1 MYVIKMMVVV
11 VCCKNDGCGCSCML
25 SKWLLLLWLC
35 VIKMVI
41 VVVYCKNDGCGCRDE
56 NWGFLT
62 EYDSKVRLFSLAIF
76 SPPSRL
82 TFIVTL
88 GWYSDQT
95 TIGKSNR
102 RPTEVHSYTSQ
113 NSKL

>member
-1 MYVIKMMVVV
+1 
-11 VCCKNDGCGCSCML
+11 
-25 SKWLLLLWLC
+25 
-35 VIKMVI
+35 MVI
-41 VVVYCKNDGCGCRDE
+41 VVVCYKTDGCGCRDE

-62 EYDSKVRLFSLAIF
+62 EYDSKVRFFPPAIF

-102 RPTEVHSYTSQ
+102 GPIEVHS
-113 NSKL
+113 